1 MFAINVATSVSI
13 SVTDGSIPRTRPKL
27 IATRGKVDNLSRAS
41 ASCHKASAQ
50 DKRISRHV
58 NARMIQRYHGT
69 Y

>member
-1 MFAINVATSVSI
+1 MFAINVANSVSI

-27 IATRGKVDNLSRAS
+27 IATRGKVDNLFRAS

-50 DKRISRHV
+50 DKGIRRLV
-58 NARMIQRYHGT
+58 DARMIQHYHGM